1 MFPKVYRGVEE
12 LVASSGSY
20 PEDRGF
26 KSHPR
31 YEFAKDVCPTN
42 LAFWFFTIFST
53 NQKKMDF
60 EKFVWLFRLVLIAE
74 HGHIRWYNR

>member
-1 MFPKVYRGVEE
+1 MHNCYHLGLYVPKVYRGVEE

-60 EKFVWLFRLVLIAE
+60 AKICMIVSSSV
-74 HGHIRWYNR
+74 NS